1 MGLEQSCHAEIGSTG
16 MIAGRSVVA
25 SVLSC
30 WYSVE
35 IGPFDEAT
43 GVLKKCPDGTAH
55 SLPV

>member
-1 MGLEQSCHAEIGSTG
+1 

-43 GVLKKCPDGTAH
+43 GVLKKCPTVQLIAYRYDI
-55 SLPV
+55 VDRMIVIC